1 MKSRLDKK
9 QYDLL
14 VSSVK
19 SENISEWNEWYA
31 AHLKDTIHLRGTS
44 VFGAHLDGADLSY
57 LNLEGADLRFA
68 SLQGA
73 DLSYSYLKDAN
84 LEGANLFSA
93 NLWRASLDGT
103 NLEGANPDSANF
115 EPAGRLK
122 FDAVQAELLKMGS
135 DVWNPWYKSKL
146 MEENSSV
153 WLYGAYLEE
162 VSLAC
167 LDLSGANLSYA
178 HLEGADLRQVN
189 RETRICR
196 MRIWKELICG
206 RQI

>member
-73 DLSYSYLKDAN
+73 DFSYSYLKDAN

-122 FDAVQAELLKMGS
+122 FDAVQAELFAGNQFNSVVPCIKKYVPGS
-135 DVWNPWYKSKL
+135 
-146 MEENSSV
+146 
-153 WLYGAYLEE
+153 
-162 VSLAC
+162 
-167 LDLSGANLSYA
+167 
-178 HLEGADLRQVN
+178 VN
-189 RETRICR
+189 KFARIFFGR
-196 MRIWKELICG
+196 NNMRI
-206 RQI
+206 

>member
-1 MKSRLDKK
+1 MKSRLDAK
-9 QYDLL
+9 QYELL

-19 SENISEWNEWYA
+19 AADVAAWNRWYA
-31 AHLKDTIHLRGTS
+31 AHLKETQHLRGTS

-93 NLWRASLDGT
+93 NLWRAYLGGANLD
-103 NLEGANPDSANF
+103 GANPDSAHF
-115 EPAGRLK
+115 EPAGKVK
-122 FDAVQAELLKMGS
+122 FDAVQLELLKMGA
-135 DVWNPWYKSKL
+135 DVWNPWYAAKL
-146 MEENSSV
+146 REENSNV
-153 WLYGAYLEE
+153 RLYGAYLEE
-162 VSLAC
+162 VSLAG
-167 LDLSGANLSYA
+167 LDLSGVNLSYA

-189 RETRICR
+189 LPRFA
-196 MRIWKELICG
+196 L
-206 RQI
+206 